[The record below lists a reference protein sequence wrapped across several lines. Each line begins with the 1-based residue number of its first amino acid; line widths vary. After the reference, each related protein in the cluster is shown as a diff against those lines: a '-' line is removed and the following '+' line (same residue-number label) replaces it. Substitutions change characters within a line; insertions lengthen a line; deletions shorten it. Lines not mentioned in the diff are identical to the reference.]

1 MERTTKKTTW
11 FALAAVLVMLAVPF
25 AAVAGSADSGDDWI
39 SDLIPASHAELPGLA
54 STPSEEVAALG
65 PAIESM
71 LAADASALVDAT
83 EAYELRQ
90 NDYISAVE
98 SLVQTLWTE
107 NSQPDIDAILGDAGI
122 YEEAWRLLTGIGNH
136 VTDGMQTVTNRT
148 FQWSES
154 ETYSAGQVKYVVT
167 IDSAAVGELDAT
179 VTGQSGL
186 DIIPWGTPAEGADAV
201 WFYHGTIDAPEGS
214 ALTGADGTVYQVG
227 VNGQIFDVGAV
238 PAGRYSAEVGKE
250 IGNDI
255 SPVYDGMELDTAIM
269 VHVTSEVEY
278 IVPVG
283 TATITVTDG
292 ADAQDVIDLMPLVD
306 AYDGLIETMEQTME
320 ACAAAAAQAW
330 SALDEAAPEAE
341 PLKAVIT
348 GSVADGYSAGSSTGD
363 IDSFHWVLDGV
374 KGFENVD
381 NLDVADTLGPGSHEL
396 RLVVVGSDGTT
407 SEAAVTFDIPAPE
420 EPTGDDGSEDDW
432 MLYAVVAITVVAIV
446 ALFVYALVRMI

>member
-1 MERTTKKTTW
+1 MENKAKKTTW

-25 AAVAGSADSGDDWI
+25 AAVAGSADTGDDWI
-39 SDLIPASHAELPGLA
+39 SDLIPAGHADLPELAG
-54 STPSEEVAALG
+54 TPSEEVATLG

-71 LAADASALVDAT
+71 LAADAAALGDAA
-83 EAYELRQ
+83 EAYELKT
-90 NDYISAVE
+90 NDYIDAVE

-107 NSQPDIDAILGDAGI
+107 NSQPDIDAILGDAGV
-122 YEEAWRLLTGIGNH
+122 YQDAWRLLTGMGNH

-148 FQWSES
+148 YQWSQS
-154 ETYSAGQVKYVVT
+154 DTYSDGQVRYVVT

-186 DIIPWGTPAEGADAV
+186 DVIPWGTPAEGADAV

-227 VNGQIFDVGAV
+227 VNGQIFNVGEV
-238 PAGRYSAEVGKE
+238 PAGRYSAELGKG

-255 SPVYDGMELDTAIM
+255 SPVYGGMGLDAAVM
-269 VHVTSEVEY
+269 VHVTADVDY

-292 ADAQDVIDLMPLVD
+292 ADAQDVINLMPLVN
-306 AYDGLIETMEQTME
+306 AYDGLIESMEQTME

-330 SALDEAAPEAE
+330 SALDEAAPEPE

-374 KGFENVD
+374 RGFENVD
-381 NLDVADTLGPGSHEL
+381 SLDVAGTLEPGSHEL

-407 SEAAVTFDIPAPE
+407 SEAVVTFEIPAPE
-420 EPTGDDGSEDDW
+420 EPSGDDDGDW
-432 MLYAVVAITVVAIV
+432 VLYAVIAIIAVTVI
-446 ALFVYALVRMI
+446 ALIVYALVRMI

>member
-1 MERTTKKTTW
+1 MENRTKKTTW

-25 AAVAGSADSGDDWI
+25 AAVAGSADTGDDWI

-54 STPSEEVAALG
+54 ATPSEEVAALG

-71 LAADASALVDAT
+71 LAADASALVDAA

-90 NDYISAVE
+90 NEYIAAVE

-107 NSQPDIDAILGDAGI
+107 NSQPDIDAILDEVGM
-122 YEEAWRLLTGIGNH
+122 YEDAWRLLTGMGGH
-136 VTDGMQTVTNRT
+136 VTDGMQMIADRT
-148 FQWSES
+148 FQWSDS
-154 ETYSAGQVKYVVT
+154 DTYSAGQVKYVVT
-167 IDSAAVGELDAT
+167 IDSAEVGQLDAT
-179 VTGQSGL
+179 VTGQSGI
-186 DIIPWGTPAEGADAV
+186 DVIPWGTPTEGADAV

-227 VNGQIFDVGAV
+227 VNGQIFNVGDV
-238 PAGRYSAEVGKE
+238 PAGRYSAELGKE

-255 SPVYDGMELDTAIM
+255 SPVYGGMDLSVAVM
-269 VHVTSEVEY
+269 VHVTSEVDY

-292 ADAQDVIDLMPLVD
+292 ADAQDVIDLMPLID
-306 AYDGLIETMEQTME
+306 AYDGLIESMEHTME

-330 SALDEAAPEAE
+330 SALDDAAPEPE

-348 GSVADGYSAGSSTGD
+348 GSVADGYSAGSSTGYD
-363 IDSFHWVLDGV
+363 HLYWVLDGV
-374 KGFENVD
+374 KGFEDVD
-381 NLDVADTLGPGSHEL
+381 YLDVASTLEPGSHEL

-407 SEAAVTFDIPAPE
+407 SEAVVTFEIPAPE
-420 EPTGDDGSEDDW
+420 EPTGDDDGDDDW
-432 MLYAVVAITVVAIV
+432 ILYAVVAITVIAII
-446 ALFVYALVRMI
+446 ALIIYALVRMI